1 VTSFIRA
8 LLQHTANRKLT
19 GKTEQVL
26 DWFHISMRLR
36 PIEQMSS
43 KIAIVAGDSDAELKQ
58 LLTDKLPRVR
68 YQLWNGKSHAALERI
83 GKIYS
88 AT

>member
-1 VTSFIRA
+1 MGFTSA
-8 LLQHTANRKLT
+8 
-19 GKTEQVL
+19 
-26 DWFHISMRLR
+26 MRLR

-43 KIAIVAGDSDAELKQ
+43 KIAIAAGDSDAELKQ
-58 LLTDKLPRVR
+58 LLAEKLPRIR

-83 GKIYS
+83 GKIYC